1 MKFSGFS
8 FLDVYTD
15 LTKNQQNSRRSG
27 RKGWL
32 ISHGMTL
39 LFSVTFYVHRVI
51 CSILKADV
59 RK

>member
-32 ISHGMTL
+32 ISHGMTHI
-39 LFSVTFYVHRVI
+39 YKVI
-51 CSILKADV
+51 QKSDFTSGSFNS
-59 RK
+59 